1 MVGVLGIAATPLRPG
16 VLGMHFP
23 SSTKVQFRGIRGF
36 GQVAKAVAYFLQH
49 LLAVATAVT
58 GRKRFGS
65 HLSVSFGFLSPLHVK
80 ACMVT
85 MKGMKKMS
93 LNPVLHQWRAGISAL
108 YYICILLTEMYN
120 TM

>member
-1 MVGVLGIAATPLRPG
+1 MVGVLGIAAAPLRPG
-16 VLGMHFP
+16 VLRMHFP
-23 SSTKVQFRGIRGF
+23 SSAKVQFRGIRGF

-65 HLSVSFGFLSPLHVK
+65 HVSVSFGFLSPLHVK

-85 MKGMKKMS
+85 MKGMKKIS
-93 LNPVLHQWRAGISAL
+93 LNPGLHQWRAGISAL
-108 YYICILLTEMYN
+108 YYICMLLTEMYN